1 MPFGA
6 LVRDNGLAGSLPSP
20 GQELVNLVDL
30 VDLVDLGVSGD
41 NTLQDRG

>member
-20 GQELVNLVDL
+20 GQELV
-30 VDLVDLGVSGD
+30 DLVDLGVSGD
-41 NTLQDRG
+41 NALQDGG